1 MSELMNTT
9 PAGVTQNRAYELHQY
24 IIAQA
29 RVAGQAISEIGRSL
43 KEMRDSKLYLEL
55 GHETFEA
62 YTEDMLNIKQRQ
74 AYNYISIYETYGPKF
89 IDANANLGISKL
101 LLLQA
106 VPVYDRE
113 EFMEE
118 HDVGDL
124 TTRELKELTEKYTK
138 ACEQLSLLQTEKE
151 DLGDELIAAEED
163 NRIATEREQRLQ
175 EQKIELE
182 KRIKELEARPVDVAV
197 AEPSAETLAALKKEA
212 AANQKE
218 AIAKAVEKAEKKA
231 AKDAEEKIK
240 EAKEAAKKEAEEA
253 LQASLRDVERE
264 KAAALERAKAM
275 EKQLSLGANPDTVL
289 IKHLFD
295 ELQSIYNRL
304 MGTINKL
311 ETSGTETDT
320 EAAAKFRS
328 AVRKLLEMLVKQLEG

>member
-1 MSELMNTT
+1 MSELINTA
-9 PAGVTQNRAYELHQY
+9 PVGVTQNRAYELHQY

-74 AYNYISIYETYGPKF
+74 AYNYISIFETYGPKF
-89 IDANANLGISKL
+89 IDAHADLGISKL

-113 EFMEE
+113 DFMEE
-118 HDVGDL
+118 NDVGDL

-138 ACEQLSLLQTEKE
+138 ACEQLSLMEEKKT
-151 DLGDELIAAEED
+151 DLEED
-163 NRIATEREQRLQ
+163 NRIVTEREQRLQ
-175 EQKIELE
+175 EQKKELE
-182 KRIKELEARPVDVAV
+182 IRIKQLEARPVDVAV
-197 AEPSAETLAALKKEA
+197 EEPSIETLASIRKEAEKTA

-240 EAKEAAKKEAEEA
+240 AAKEEAKKEAEEA
-253 LQASLRDVERE
+253 LQASLQAVERE

-289 IKHLFD
+289 FKHLFD
-295 ELQSIYNRL
+295 EIQSIYNRL
-304 MGTINKL
+304 VGTIKKL
-311 ETSGTETDT
+311 EASGAEADT
-320 EAAAKFRS
+320 EAAAKFKG
-328 AVRKLLEMLVKQLEG
+328 AVRKLLEMLIKQLGD